1 MSTPQC
7 ETGCDGQTAEQGSGR
22 AGGAA
27 AQDDQASRACRADRG
42 RSHSRE
48 ELRYERERDIREMV
62 LWLLKMVF
70 DIFFQR

>member
-7 ETGCDGQTAEQGSGR
+7 EAGRDGQTAEQGSGR
-22 AGGAA
+22 AVAVP
-27 AQDDQASRACRADRG
+27 QDDQATRACPADRG

-48 ELRYERERDIREMV
+48 DLRYERERDIRQMV

-70 DIFFQR
+70 DLFFQR